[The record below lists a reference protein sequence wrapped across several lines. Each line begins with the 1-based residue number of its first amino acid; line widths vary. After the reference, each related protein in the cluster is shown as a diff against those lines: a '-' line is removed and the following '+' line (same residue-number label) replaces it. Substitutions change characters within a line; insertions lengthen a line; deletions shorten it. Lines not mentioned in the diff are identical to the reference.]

1 MIVLDTRVLIW
12 WINDPKKLSKK
23 AREIIDQEKHREEN
37 ILVSSI
43 STLEIYRLVKN
54 GKLQLINDIDSWL
67 EKIESLPAVKFIPI
81 DNKVAIASIN
91 LPDFSHKDPADRI
104 IIATAQIMGAVLITS
119 DKKILNY
126 KHVQTCSADEQVP
139 PFGS

>member
-1 MIVLDTRVLIW
+1 MIVLDTHTLIW
-12 WINDPKKLSKK
+12 WVDSPQKLSYK
-23 AREIIDQEKHREEN
+23 ARKIIDGEKRKEGN

-54 GKLQLINDIDSWL
+54 GKLQLINDVDSWF
-67 EKIESLPAVKFIPI
+67 EKIENLSAVRFIPI
-81 DNKVAIASIN
+81 DNKIAVASVN

-119 DKKILNY
+119 DKKILGY
-126 KHVQTCSADEQVP
+126 EHVQTCSAN
-139 PFGS
+139 